1 MDGEGVSAAAVAPFL
16 RRLRAVSSR
25 DASRWVAYHASVQ
38 AWERLHP
45 NFTYRERDAY
55 VRQLTRKMGL

>member
-1 MDGEGVSAAAVAPFL
+1 MSAVAVAPFA
-16 RRLRAVSSR
+16 RRLRVVASCDSSR
-25 DASRWVAYHASVQ
+25 WAAYHAAVQ